1 MGIIWT
7 DKEHENI
14 AGNLTLLRTLILPGN
29 ELSRLPDTIGNLTS
43 LEALYLMDNNL
54 ANLPSSL
61 RRCRNLCLLYV
72 DGNRLA
78 AIPPSAVDL
87 PRLDRLRVSKN
98 RLKGLPAQ
106 PFSSRNARV
115 FFDGNPD
122 LNYFPF
128 TFGCRQSS
136 LNAMVAA
143 ASRAVIDD
151 EEGKTGIVW
160 TFDNRGC
167 GSYRDSS
174 SVGSA
179 KF

>member
-1 MGIIWT
+1 M
-7 DKEHENI
+7 
-14 AGNLTLLRTLILPGN
+14 RSLILPGN
-29 ELSRLPDTIGNLTS
+29 EIARLPDTIGKLTA

-54 ANLPSSL
+54 AALPSSL
-61 RRCRNLCLLYV
+61 RRCRNLRLLYV
-72 DGNRLA
+72 DGNRFA
-78 AIPPSAVDL
+78 DIPRSAVDL
-87 PRLDRLRVSKN
+87 PRLDRLRASNN
-98 RLKGLPAQ
+98 RLRGLPAQ

-115 FFDGNPD
+115 FFDGNAE
-122 LNYFPF
+122 LNCFPF
-128 TFGCRQSS
+128 SFGCRQSS

-151 EEGKTGIVW
+151 EEGKAGIVW